1 MKFSGIARSSSLED
15 KVFLY
20 LLVAVSIAFVW
31 VLLPFYGAVFWGA
44 IFALMFRPLFK
55 RLLGL
60 MPQRRTSAA
69 LLTLIIILVLV
80 ILPLALVTGSL
91 VREASGVY
99 ERVQSGDLSV
109 SRYFQQVYDAL
120 PEWVTRMLNRFG
132 LDNFSLVQER
142 LSQSLTRGSEFFAAQ
157 ALAIGQNTFDF
168 VVSFFIMLYLL
179 FFLLR
184 DGNTLSRNIQDA
196 LPLSPDVKRNLSG
209 KFTTVIRA
217 TVRGNIVVAALQGAL
232 GGVILWLLGVH
243 APVLWGT
250 LMAFLSLLPAVG
262 AALVWMPVAIYFLA
276 TGAVVKGVVL
286 IAFGVLVIGL
296 VDNILRPILVGKDT
310 KIPDYLVL
318 VSTLGGM
325 ALFGLNGFVIGP
337 VVAAMFIAVW
347 DIFSKAR
354 LMELPQ
360 GEQSAQLVSLAPGA
374 PLASVA
380 ASEPEAP
387 VEAAATLAPAMQR
400 PEPPTHQQS
409 NPG

>member
-20 LLVAVSIAFVW
+20 VLVAVSIAFVW
-31 VLLPFYGAVFWGA
+31 ILLPFYGAVFWGA

-55 RLLGL
+55 HLLKL
-60 MPQRRTSAA
+60 LPDRRTSAA
-69 LLTLIIILVLV
+69 LLTVFIILVLV
-80 ILPLALVTGSL
+80 ILPLALVTASL
-91 VREASGVY
+91 VREASAVY

-109 SRYFQQVYDAL
+109 TRYFQQVYTAL
-120 PEWVTRMLNRFG
+120 PDWVTSMLNRFG
-132 LDNFSLVQER
+132 LENFALVQER
-142 LSQSLTRGSEFFAAQ
+142 LSQSLTRGSQFFATQ

-168 VVSFFIMLYLL
+168 LVSFFVMLYLL

-184 DGNTLSRNIQDA
+184 DGNSLARNIQDA
-196 LPLSPDVKRNLSG
+196 VPLGPEIKRNLSG

-232 GGVILWLLGVH
+232 GGIILWLLDVH

-262 AALVWMPVAIYFLA
+262 AALVWFPVAVYFLA
-276 TGAVVKGVVL
+276 TGAIVKGVIL

-310 KIPDYLVL
+310 KMPDYLVL

-347 DIFSKAR
+347 DIFSNAR
-354 LMELPQ
+354 QSEPQ
-360 GEQSAQLVSLAPGA
+360 PVQGNAYQTAPAIPVIAQQSAEPAAA
-374 PLASVA
+374 PLPDAPPPDA
-380 ASEPEAP
+380 AKH
-387 VEAAATLAPAMQR
+387 LL
-400 PEPPTHQQS
+400 
-409 NPG
+409 G